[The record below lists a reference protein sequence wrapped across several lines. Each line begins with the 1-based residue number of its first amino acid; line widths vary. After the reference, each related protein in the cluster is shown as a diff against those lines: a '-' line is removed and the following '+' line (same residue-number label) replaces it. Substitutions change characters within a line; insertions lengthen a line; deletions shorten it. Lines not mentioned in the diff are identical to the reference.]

1 MREALIAPIKIYR
14 RGVSPILKPHCIY
27 YPTCS
32 EYFELAVRKY
42 GILKGTAKGLYRV
55 LRCNPFASGGYDP
68 P

>member
-1 MREALIAPIKIYR
+1 VMPVKLYR
-14 RGVSPILKPHCIY
+14 WCVSPILKPRCIY

-42 GILKGTAKGLYRV
+42 GFLKGTAKGLCRV
-55 LRCNPFASGGYDP
+55 LRCNPFANGGYDP